1 MKKRMRF
8 KTVDFD
14 EKWPEYKTK
23 GQSLF
28 FVILED
34 SATEKKKRTL
44 ENGEET
50 IKARHGNLKS

>member
-1 MKKRMRF
+1 MKKGMGF

-23 GQSLF
+23 GKSLF

-34 SATEKKKRTL
+34 STTEKKK
-44 ENGEET
+44 EP
-50 IKARHGNLKS
+50 

>member
-1 MKKRMRF
+1 MK
-8 KTVDFD
+8 
-14 EKWPEYKTK
+14 KWPEYKTK
-23 GQSLF
+23 GKSLF

-34 SATEKKKRTL
+34 STTEKKKKRTL